1 MASIEN
7 RSRIQVTVK
16 HRDDLTQTFA
26 YNAHQA
32 IRDCLQSLRSQGLKP
47 RLASLDDYYLVRT
60 RSVAHKNQVLIAY
73 SETEAIETKQ
83 RLESEHRRGLFID
96 YTSGQQATLADL
108 LVRYLREEAP
118 RHKSFEVEGYKINAL
133 LEDAGLPR
141 QDLAEIVAA
150 HPNPHPR
157 VAGMKFRRPTGIRV
171 GQPSETSKF
180 IRKAFAAI
188 VPDDF
193 TDYIDERCQVVEP
206 ATVDREIDLF
216 SAVCHLAIDT
226 WRIHVEKNPMDGVRR
241 PRYYNERDRRLT
253 RDEEGRL
260 LRAARHEDRE
270 RSIKV
275 RLEQL
280 LSEARREADDSA
292 TVYRRKQV
300 IGEAR
305 KLHRREAV
313 QTYEHVPL
321 LETFIHFQL
330 MTGARRSETL
340 TLTWANVDLET
351 QTAYLPETKNGR
363 ARKLPLRSALVSILR
378 QLPSSSELVFQIGVD
393 GLRKA
398 WLRMCRKAGLTGDN
412 ELRIHD
418 LRHEAISRVAEAGS
432 NTPGGFSL
440 ADLQHFSGHRDV
452 RMLLRYAHLCTQSLA
467 KRLDAAFGDNA
478 QIDSHHGVR
487 RLKRGA
493 SLTIQELIA
502 SSATRDP
509 AAICTPVTPVR
520 TAETRVASI
529 TGNVIRLDF
538 GRRAVHHKEE
548 LPEH

>member
-26 YNAHQA
+26 RDAEQA
-32 IRDCLQSLRSQGLKP
+32 IQRYLQTLRSQGLKP

-60 RSVAHKNQVLIAY
+60 RSVAHKNQVLIAH
-73 SETEAIETKQ
+73 SETEAIETKE

-96 YTSGQQATLADL
+96 YTSGQQLTFSDL

-253 RDEEGRL
+253 RDEEDRL

-270 RSIKV
+270 RSITV

-280 LSEARREADDSA
+280 ISEARQKADDAA

-300 IGEAR
+300 IGQAR
-305 KLHRREAV
+305 KLHRREAE
-313 QTYEHVPL
+313 QTYQHVPL

-340 TLTWANVDLET
+340 TLTWANVDLEA
-351 QTAYLPETKNGR
+351 QTAHLPETKNGR
-363 ARKLPLRSALVSILR
+363 ARKLSLRSKLVSVLR
-378 QLPSSSELVFQIGVD
+378 QLPSSTGLVFPIGVD

-440 ADLQHFSGHRDV
+440 VDLQHFSGHRDV

-467 KRLDAAFGDNA
+467 KRLDAAFGDDTQTMA
-478 QIDSHHGVR
+478 HRGLR

-493 SLTIQELIA
+493 SLTIQELITA
-502 SSATRDP
+502 SASPNAAANPSAVSL
-509 AAICTPVTPVR
+509 A
-520 TAETRVASI
+520 TATEKGVASCA
-529 TGNVIRLDF
+529 GNVIAVNF
-538 GRRAVHHKEE
+538 GRHIIFPK
-548 LPEH
+548 